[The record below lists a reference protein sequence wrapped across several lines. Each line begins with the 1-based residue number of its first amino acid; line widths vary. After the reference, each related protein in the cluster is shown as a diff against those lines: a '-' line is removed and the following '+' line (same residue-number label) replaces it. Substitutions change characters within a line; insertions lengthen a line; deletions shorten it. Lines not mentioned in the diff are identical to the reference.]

1 MSFAELAQE
10 MSGEDGEDGE
20 EVKGGNQGD
29 GEEEISQQR
38 STPTGKTLTPSHPH
52 TLTQITD
59 SPEQRRRSQRCAH
72 RKHTGHRTE
81 LGTFSRRPRDW
92 DCEEVAEF
100 LNMQGFGEFSQQ
112 FQEGEVDG
120 ESMFLLKEHHLVEQ
134 FGLKLGPALKLLDTI
149 SRLRH
154 PPP

>member
-1 MSFAELAQE
+1 M
-10 MSGEDGEDGE
+10 
-20 EVKGGNQGD
+20 
-29 GEEEISQQR
+29 
-38 STPTGKTLTPSHPH
+38 
-52 TLTQITD
+52 
-59 SPEQRRRSQRCAH
+59 
-72 RKHTGHRTE
+72 
-81 LGTFSRRPRDW
+81 
-92 DCEEVAEF
+92 AEF

>member
-1 MSFAELAQE
+1 
-10 MSGEDGEDGE
+10 
-20 EVKGGNQGD
+20 
-29 GEEEISQQR
+29 
-38 STPTGKTLTPSHPH
+38 
-52 TLTQITD
+52 
-59 SPEQRRRSQRCAH
+59 
-72 RKHTGHRTE
+72 
-81 LGTFSRRPRDW
+81 
-92 DCEEVAEF
+92 
-100 LNMQGFGEFSQQ
+100 MQGFGEFSQQ